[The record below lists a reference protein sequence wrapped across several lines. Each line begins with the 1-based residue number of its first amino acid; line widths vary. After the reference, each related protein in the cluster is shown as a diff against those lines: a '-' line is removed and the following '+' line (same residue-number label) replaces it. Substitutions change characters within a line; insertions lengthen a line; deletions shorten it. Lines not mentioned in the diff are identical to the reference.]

1 MKREFFSDKRREVR
15 GGSAQMLELSC
26 AKCGHKFFHY
36 QKDGPGPLLRL
47 YLDRIHAPKKF
58 VGLQNKPLG
67 SLKVIGCLD
76 CGRLIAMPQM
86 YKAEKRK
93 AYRVFQ
99 GALKKKRIRLDS
111 RF

>member
-26 AKCGHKFFHY
+26 AKCGYKCFHY

-58 VGLQNKPLG
+58 VGLQKKSLG
-67 SLKVIGCLD
+67 SLKVIGCPD

-86 YKAEKRK
+86 YKVEKRK

-111 RF
+111 KF